1 MMTRAWSWSV
11 DHVQRL
17 LGFVYYEFLF
27 DNGTP
32 LGRALGSRIVIWEQG
47 RGKGD
52 TPISKSLW
60 EEQYGSGHWDYLHS
74 LGERG
79 RFSVLAGYLHEL
91 KPDGAVL
98 DVGCGEGLL
107 YQRLLSQPSRYL
119 GLDISATAIDKARA
133 TGAGPFVCAD
143 AEQFVVDD
151 TYDVIVFNECL
162 YYFND
167 PVGTVGRYASALRP
181 DGIMIVSTFLR
192 SRRGRA
198 ILRALKQKHTV
209 MDETSIAHDSRSW
222 TCSVLT
228 PSPMTTRR

>member
-1 MMTRAWSWSV
+1 MARAWGWSV
-11 DHVQRL
+11 DRLQRL
-17 LGFVYYEFLF
+17 LGLVYYEFLF
-27 DNGTP
+27 DSGTP
-32 LGRALGSRIVIWEQG
+32 LGRALASRVVMWEQG

-60 EEQYGSGHWDYLHS
+60 EQQYGSGHWDYLHS

-107 YQRLLSQPSRYL
+107 YQRLLSRPSHYL
-119 GLDISATAIDKARA
+119 GLDISAAAIERARTTS
-133 TGAGPFVCAD
+133 TGQFVCTD
-143 AEQFVVDD
+143 AEHFVVDD
-151 TYDVIVFNECL
+151 SYDVIVFNESL

-181 DGIMIVSTFLR
+181 DGILIVSTFLR

-198 ILRALKQKHTV
+198 ILRALRRVHTV
-209 MDETSIAHDSRSW
+209 VDETSITHGSQSW

-228 PSPMTTRR
+228 PKPRSTRR

>member
-1 MMTRAWSWSV
+1 MTRAWNWSL
-11 DHVQRL
+11 DRAQRL
-17 LGFVYYEFLF
+17 LGLLYYEYFF
-27 DNGTP
+27 ESETP
-32 LGRALGSRIVIWEQG
+32 FGRALASRVVTWEQG

-60 EEQYGSGHWDYLHS
+60 EQQYGSGHWDYLRS

-91 KPDGAVL
+91 KPEGALL

-107 YQRLLSQPSRYL
+107 YKRLLSHPSRYL
-119 GLDISATAIDKARA
+119 GLDISAAAIDKAR
-133 TGAGPFVCAD
+133 TVGTGPFLCAD
-143 AEQFVVDD
+143 AEQFVATD
-151 TYDVIVFNECL
+151 TYDVIVFNESL

-181 DGIMIVSTFLR
+181 DGIMIVSTFLQ

-198 ILRALKQKHTV
+198 ILRGLKRKHTV
-209 MDETSIAHDSRSW
+209 MDETSIAHGGRSW
-222 TCSVLT
+222 TCSVFT
-228 PSPMTTRR
+228 PGVRG